1 MSVGRSLAL
10 SRILL
15 KARTP
20 SHRSAKQSAS
30 NTMLGLKMSTPAA
43 HLHTTRQQPGHST
56 RDGDELSQPLEPAD
70 LRSFWDKLRPEQ
82 PTPSPKTDLDI
93 GALRDLLS
101 TIIHKKANGAVAM
114 ELHTQQCCSL
124 YESLDN
130 AQRTEFLHTLAHE
143 FCAPK
148 GKALEAASAYVEGVK
163 QSEDPAQNAHL
174 ARVLRDSLTPQYTE
188 LFDQI
193 NRLANGFAFLVH
205 MRADMLAHIRTHRD
219 DTACRA
225 MSDALMKKLETWII
239 GTLDLKRIT
248 WNSPACTIEKLGQYE
263 SVHAVKSWLDVK
275 RRLGSSRRCFGFF
288 HRSVPMEPLVFVWV
302 ALTDS
307 ITSNVQSILRDREPM
322 VSEHDASCAIFYSIN
337 SQPGLSGVDLGNFL
351 IKRVVRVLRA
361 DLPNISTFCTLSP
374 LPRFR
379 SWLEQWLTEC
389 LTSPPSNIVS
399 TQAAKQL
406 LALVPQ
412 ATTWT
417 AALKHIM
424 DSRGW
429 TSDQP
434 TLSAME
440 PVVRALGAH
449 YLVNVKRGSNCAFD
463 PVANFHLRN
472 GACLHRVNWRGNS
485 SYNGLRQ
492 SLELMCNYNYVLDR
506 IEQNNERYVR
516 DGTIAVSGDDP
527 YIARA
532 MAQNAKL

>member
-1 MSVGRSLAL
+1 MSVCRRLPL
-10 SRILL
+10 SRVLL
-15 KARTP
+15 KARSHP
-20 SHRSAKQSAS
+20 STKQSAKI
-30 NTMLGLKMSTPAA
+30 MPASTA
-43 HLHTTRQQPGHST
+43 HFHTTRPQPERST

-70 LRSFWDKLRPEQ
+70 LRSFWDKLRPEPSTPLQ
-82 PTPSPKTDLDI
+82 PDLDI
-93 GALRDLLS
+93 GDLRTLLS
-101 TIIHKKANGAVAM
+101 TIIHKRANGAVAM
-114 ELHTQQCCSL
+114 ELHTQQCCTL

-130 AQRTEFLHTLAHE
+130 VRRTKFLHTLAHE

-148 GKALEAASAYVEGVK
+148 GKAREAATAYVDATK
-163 QSEDPAQNAHL
+163 QSEDYAQTAHL

-193 NRLANGFAFLVH
+193 NRLPNGFAFLVH
-205 MRADMLAHIRTHRD
+205 MRADMLSHIRLVRD

-239 GTLDLKRIT
+239 GTLDLMRIT

-307 ITSNVQSILRDREPM
+307 ISSNVQSILRDREPM
-322 VSEHDASCAIFYSIN
+322 ENEHDAKCAIFYSIN

-374 LPRFR
+374 LPKFR
-379 SWLEQWLTEC
+379 SWLEQWLTEG
-389 LTSPPSNIVS
+389 LTNPPANIVS

-406 LALVPQ
+406 MDLVPE

-417 AALKHIM
+417 MALKHIM

-440 PVVRALGAH
+440 PVVLALGAH
-449 YLVNVKRGSNCAFD
+449 YLVNVKRSNCAFD

-506 IEQNNERYVR
+506 IEHNNERYVR

-532 MAQNAKL
+532 MALNAKL

>member
-1 MSVGRSLAL
+1 
-10 SRILL
+10 
-15 KARTP
+15 
-20 SHRSAKQSAS
+20 
-30 NTMLGLKMSTPAA
+30 
-43 HLHTTRQQPGHST
+43 
-56 RDGDELSQPLEPAD
+56 
-70 LRSFWDKLRPEQ
+70 
-82 PTPSPKTDLDI
+82 
-93 GALRDLLS
+93 
-101 TIIHKKANGAVAM
+101 
-114 ELHTQQCCSL
+114 
-124 YESLDN
+124 
-130 AQRTEFLHTLAHE
+130 
-143 FCAPK
+143 
-148 GKALEAASAYVEGVK
+148 
-163 QSEDPAQNAHL
+163 
-174 ARVLRDSLTPQYTE
+174 
-188 LFDQI
+188 
-193 NRLANGFAFLVH
+193 
-205 MRADMLAHIRTHRD
+205 
-219 DTACRA
+219 
-225 MSDALMKKLETWII
+225 
-239 GTLDLKRIT
+239 
-248 WNSPACTIEKLGQYE
+248 
-263 SVHAVKSWLDVK
+263 

-307 ITSNVQSILRDREPM
+307 ISSNVQSILRDREPM
-322 VSEHDASCAIFYSIN
+322 ENEHDAKCAIFYSIN

-374 LPRFR
+374 LPKFR
-379 SWLEQWLTEC
+379 SWLEQWLTEG
-389 LTSPPSNIVS
+389 LTNPPANIVS

-406 LALVPQ
+406 MDLVPE

-417 AALKHIM
+417 MALKHIM

-440 PVVRALGAH
+440 PVVLALGAH
-449 YLVNVKRGSNCAFD
+449 YLVNVKRSNCAFD

-506 IEQNNERYVR
+506 IEHNNERYVR

-532 MAQNAKL
+532 MALNAKL